1 MLTFDQFI
9 TFCYQLN
16 MTDIKQLKAFI
27 AVAEELNFHRAAE
40 RLGTVQPA
48 LSRMV
53 RNLELDM
60 KVTLLQRTT
69 RHVEL
74 TESGKVFLD
83 EARNLIEQLASA
95 VRNTQNTAMG
105 ISGRLTLAYM
115 DFAVHQILPDMLGA
129 VAKTSPDIRIEL
141 VYMSTSRQR
150 SALLDGALDIG
161 IIIGEMT
168 SPNVDTLR
176 LADLPLMIG
185 VSKKSPLAAMKK
197 LALADI
203 LNEPVLIGNAA
214 EWSAFRDVIF
224 ALYAQAGVMPNIV
237 QEASSAAA
245 LLGLVAKGLG
255 LTFYAG
261 APKLY
266 QSPGIAFV
274 PLAPKCTL
282 PVTLAWRKGP
292 KLQLARHVL
301 KLAELI

>member
-1 MLTFDQFI
+1 
-9 TFCYQLN
+9 
-16 MTDIKQLKAFI
+16 MTDIKQLKAFV
-27 AVAEELNFHRAAE
+27 AVAEELHFHRAAE

-48 LSRMV
+48 LSRLV
-53 RNLELDM
+53 RNLEQDM

-74 TESGKVFLD
+74 TEPGKVFLD
-83 EARNLIEQLASA
+83 EARGIIAQLNNA
-95 VRNTQNTAMG
+95 VRYTQNTAMG

-115 DFAVHQILPDMLGA
+115 DFAVHQILPDLLNPL
-129 VAKTSPDIRIEL
+129 AKTNPDIRIEL

-150 SALLDGALDIG
+150 SALLDGAVDMG

-176 LADLPLMIG
+176 LADLPLVVG
-185 VSKKSPLAAMKK
+185 VAKSSRLAAKKK
-197 LALADI
+197 LALTDV
-203 LNEPVLIGNAA
+203 LSEPILIGSAA

-224 ALYAQAGVMPNIV
+224 TLFAEVGGTPNIV
-237 QEASSAAA
+237 FEASSAAA

-266 QSPGIAFV
+266 QSADIVFL
-274 PLAPKCTL
+274 PLAPMRTL
-282 PVTLAWRKGP
+282 PITLAWRKGP
-292 KLQLARHVL
+292 KLQLVRHVL
-301 KLAELI
+301 KLAKLI

>member
-1 MLTFDQFI
+1 
-9 TFCYQLN
+9 
-16 MTDIKQLKAFI
+16 MTDIKQLKAFV

-53 RNLELDM
+53 RNLEQDM
-60 KVTLLQRTT
+60 KVTLLLRTT

-74 TESGKVFLD
+74 TESGKAFLED
-83 EARNLIEQLASA
+83 ARGVITQLNNA

-105 ISGRLTLAYM
+105 IRGHLTLAYM
-115 DFAVHQILPDMLGA
+115 DFSVHEILPDLLAA
-129 VAKTSPDIRIEL
+129 VARTNPNIRIEL

-150 SALLDGALDIG
+150 SALLEGAVDMG

-176 LADLPLMIG
+176 VAELPVMVG
-185 VSKKSPLAAMKK
+185 VSKKSPLAAKK
-197 LALADI
+197 RLSLTDV
-203 LNEPVLIGNAA
+203 LSEPILIGNAE

-224 ALYAQAGVMPNIV
+224 ALFAEAGVTPNILF
-237 QEASSAAA
+237 EASSAAA

-261 APKLY
+261 MPQLY
-266 QSPGIAFV
+266 QNADIVFV
-274 PLAPKCTL
+274 PLAPKHTL
-282 PVTLAWRKGP
+282 PITLAWRKGP
-292 KLQLARHVL
+292 KLSLARQVL
-301 KLAELI
+301 KLAQLI